1 MRVDVVIGQDDFY
14 FKKWPTSPPS
24 GSLKEGQNLRLDCRV
39 SSDDRIAIS
48 WMLDGELVLNTSRRY
63 QDPVTGDLIIRRL
76 DHRMDT
82 GDFACTA
89 TNMSSGFSIASQPA
103 TLSILCN
110 YNIS

>member
-1 MRVDVVIGQDDFY
+1 MRVDVVDGQDDFY

-63 QDPVTGDLIIRRL
+63 QDPVTGDLIIRRV
-76 DHRMDT
+76 DHRICPPDSPSHL
-82 GDFACTA
+82 
-89 TNMSSGFSIASQPA
+89 NLPLSPSSVIITYPK
-103 TLSILCN
+103 
-110 YNIS
+110 